1 MNMEIAGL
9 GFEFDHFEKIITTNL
24 LWNTPFFEN
33 SICSDW
39 VSFLHVDTKMNTEMF
54 VVTQIL
60 DI

>member
-1 MNMEIAGL
+1 MGGREGL
-9 GFEFDHFEKIITTNL
+9 GSEFDHFEKIITTHL

-39 VSFLHVDTKMNTEMF
+39 VSCLHVDTKMDIEMF
-54 VVTQIL
+54 IATQIL